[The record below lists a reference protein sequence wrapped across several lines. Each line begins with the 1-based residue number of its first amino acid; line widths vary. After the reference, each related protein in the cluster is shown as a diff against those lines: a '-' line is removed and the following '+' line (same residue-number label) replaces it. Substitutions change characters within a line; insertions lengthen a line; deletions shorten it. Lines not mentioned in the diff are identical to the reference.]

1 MTRIYQNAPLTVNE
15 PLILD
20 EAATHHLA
28 RVLRAEVGEAIT
40 VFNGQGGEYHG
51 VIAGISKKAVTVALS
66 TFDPRE
72 CESPVEMVLGQ
83 GIARGEKMDFIIQ
96 KAVELGVS
104 KIVPLQ
110 TERGNVHLS
119 ADRMEKRHQHWQSVL
134 ISACEQCGRN
144 RLPTLLPA
152 MNLNAFLA
160 EKQADLQFVLSPHAS
175 TQLSFTGLKPRSVAI
190 LIGPEGGLSAN
201 EIAQAERHHFSAL
214 ALGPRV
220 LRTETAALVA
230 LSVLQTGFGDLLG
243 KN

>member
-1 MTRIYQNAPLTVNE
+1 MTRIYQNTVLTLNE
-15 PLILD
+15 PLLLD

-51 VIAGISKKAVTVALS
+51 VIAAISKKAVTVALS
-66 TFDPRE
+66 AFDPRE
-72 CESPVEMVLGQ
+72 CESPVEIVLGQ

-119 ADRMEKRHQHWQSVL
+119 AERMEKRHQHWQSVL

-152 MNLNAFLA
+152 MNLPSFLA
-160 EKQADLQFVLSPHAS
+160 EKQAELQFVLSPHTQA
-175 TQLSFTGLKPRSVAI
+175 QLSFTGLKPRSVAI

-201 EIAQAERHHFSAL
+201 EMALAERHHFSAL

-220 LRTETAALVA
+220 LRTETASLVA